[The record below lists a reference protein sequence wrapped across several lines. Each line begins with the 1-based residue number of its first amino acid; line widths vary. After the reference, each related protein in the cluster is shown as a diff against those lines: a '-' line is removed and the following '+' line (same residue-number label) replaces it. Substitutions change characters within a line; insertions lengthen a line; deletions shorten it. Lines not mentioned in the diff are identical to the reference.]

1 MITRDRI
8 RELRRVKARE
18 LIANP
23 RNWRVHPDEQREALR
38 SVLVSI
44 GYADALLVR
53 ERGDGKFE
61 LIDGHLRA
69 SLTPDDEVP
78 VLVLDLNDAEAATL
92 LATLD
97 PLATMATVDADDL
110 ESLMKDAQIYDDNL
124 RELLER
130 MIIEARAAGLPETT
144 PDVSEKQLPEI
155 WGVLITCED
164 EGSQAELLERLTGE
178 GYVCK
183 PIIS

>member
-1 MITRDRI
+1 
-8 RELRRVKARE
+8 
-18 LIANP
+18 
-23 RNWRVHPDEQREALR
+23 
-38 SVLVSI
+38 
-44 GYADALLVR
+44 
-53 ERGDGKFE
+53 
-61 LIDGHLRA
+61 
-69 SLTPDDEVP
+69 
-78 VLVLDLNDAEAATL
+78 
-92 LATLD
+92 
-97 PLATMATVDADDL
+97 MATVDADDL

-130 MIIEARAAGLPETT
+130 MIIEARASELPEAP

-164 EGSQAELLERLTGE
+164 EAQQAELLERLAGE

>member
-1 MITRDRI
+1 M
-8 RELRRVKARE
+8 KARD
-18 LIANP
+18 LVANP
-23 RNWRVHPDEQREALR
+23 RNWRVHPDEQREAMR

-53 ERGDGKFE
+53 ERGDGTYE

-97 PLATMATVDADDL
+97 PLATMATVSPDDL
-110 ESLMKDAQIYDDNL
+110 ESLMKDAQVYDENI

-130 MIIEARAAGLPETT
+130 MIIEARADLKETVA
-144 PDVSEKQLPEI
+144 DVSEKSLPEI

-164 EGSQAELLERLTGE
+164 EGQQGELLERLTGE
-178 GYVCK
+178 GYACK